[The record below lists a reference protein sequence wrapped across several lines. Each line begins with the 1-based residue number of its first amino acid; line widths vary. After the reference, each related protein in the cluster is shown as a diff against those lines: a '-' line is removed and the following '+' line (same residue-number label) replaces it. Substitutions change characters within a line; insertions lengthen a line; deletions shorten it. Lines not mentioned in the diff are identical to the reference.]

1 MRNRPEHSDAPVA
14 LTSWEERPEDI
25 SPEDSGH
32 RRRLRRLGPTGV
44 WPTLFTLGNLVSGF
58 AAIYCATRPLD
69 AAGFWGWTSLT
80 MACALILL
88 GILLDSVDGSVARLT
103 GGVTELG
110 GQLDA
115 LADLITCG
123 VAPAFVMLHVVSHGL
138 GIEEGAS
145 IFNPGTGNV
154 LGRICWGIAALYV
167 CCAALRLARF
177 TVETSAGRLGDHMT
191 FRGLP
196 SPGAAGLIAS
206 LVLLHQH
213 LYKIEDPSSFVAG
226 LMGMVTILVPIM
238 TFLAALAMISS
249 IPYNHA
255 TNRYLRVNRSF
266 GYTAWI
272 AVAIIFCLW
281 WFQETLALIFILYVA
296 SGPCRV
302 LLDRIRAFPGS
313 VAGA

>member
-1 MRNRPEHSDAPVA
+1 MRNRPEHDDAPAV
-14 LTSWEERPEDI
+14 LTSLEDGPEDDFLEG
-25 SPEDSGH
+25 S
-32 RRRLRRLGPTGV
+32 RRRLRLRRLGPTGV
-44 WPTLFTLGNLVSGF
+44 WPTLFTLGNLVAGF

-80 MACALILL
+80 MACALIIL
-88 GILLDSVDGSVARLT
+88 GILLDSVDGSVARMT
-103 GGVTELG
+103 GGVTEIG

-206 LVLLHQH
+206 MVLLHQH
-213 LYKIEDPSSFVAG
+213 LYKIEDPSAFVAG
-226 LMGMVTILVPIM
+226 LMAVITTLVPIM
-238 TFLAALAMISS
+238 TFLVALAMISS

-281 WFQETLALIFILYVA
+281 WFQETLALIFLLYVA
-296 SGPCRV
+296 SGPCRM

>member
-14 LTSWEERPEDI
+14 LTSWEERPEDTL
-25 SPEDSGH
+25 PEDAGTRS
-32 RRRLRRLGPTGV
+32 RLRRLGPTGV

-154 LGRICWGIAALYV
+154 LGRICWGIAALFV

-191 FRGLP
+191 HHMQHDEGWCNAARDQVGQCIKLTSEFRHPTSQSSHG
-196 SPGAAGLIAS
+196 SINAVEEDSKKDQGACHGQARPAPESGS
-206 LVLLHQH
+206 
-213 LYKIEDPSSFVAG
+213 IEWACCTV
-226 LMGMVTILVPIM
+226 
-238 TFLAALAMISS
+238 
-249 IPYNHA
+249 
-255 TNRYLRVNRSF
+255 
-266 GYTAWI
+266 
-272 AVAIIFCLW
+272 
-281 WFQETLALIFILYVA
+281 
-296 SGPCRV
+296 
-302 LLDRIRAFPGS
+302 DRRKA
-313 VAGA
+313 